1 MNFNKY
7 IIKENIPQFQKFMID
22 YKSEKRQDL
31 MDDVP
36 SYESL
41 TLSKSGRRRSILSSS
56 IKWNKVKGVES
67 YGVTGMY
74 LAPANHIDGLNS
86 CKNSGLCK
94 KGCIAY
100 TGHLGMFHAN
110 TIRLRTLALFHYTER
125 YLLDMLRDLYIQAFK
140 ASIDNKELYCR
151 LNGTSDLP
159 FYKVLNM
166 DLIVKDFNGLA
177 GFYDYTK
184 FPHVK
189 NPWANYHLT
198 FSYSEKS
205 TSIGSYISM
214 MNNFDRVAI
223 VVTEEDKNILLDLY
237 SHYDQPCI
245 DGDLHD
251 IRPLDKGRFVL
262 LQAKNVTAA
271 GKSLDTE
278 FVQSF
283 DHVVDLVALSM
294 DKGVTV

>member
-1 MNFNKY
+1 M
-7 IIKENIPQFQKFMID
+7 
-22 YKSEKRQDL
+22 
-31 MDDVP
+31 
-36 SYESL
+36 
-41 TLSKSGRRRSILSSS
+41 
-56 IKWNKVKGVES
+56 
-67 YGVTGMY
+67 
-74 LAPANHIDGLNS
+74 
-86 CKNSGLCK
+86 
-94 KGCIAY
+94 
-100 TGHLGMFHAN
+100 
-110 TIRLRTLALFHYTER
+110 
-125 YLLDMLRDLYIQAFK
+125 LDMLRDLYIQAFK

-237 SHYDQPCI
+237 SDCI